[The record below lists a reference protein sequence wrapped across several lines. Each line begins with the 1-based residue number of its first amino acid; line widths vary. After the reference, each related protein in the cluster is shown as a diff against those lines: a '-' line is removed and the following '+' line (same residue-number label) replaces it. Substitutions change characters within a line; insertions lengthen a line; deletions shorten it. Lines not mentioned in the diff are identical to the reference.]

1 MRLVAVGIALGL
13 AGAAAVSQVI
23 SSLMFGLSPLD
34 PVAFAGVSLF
44 LTAVAL
50 LACYLPAR
58 RALKVDPIIAL
69 RFQRAPNSDY
79 TRSRSASRR
88 PRNPTLKPT
97 SGASTSTSECA
108 NSQWHCTW
116 GVNSPILEQRHRPS
130 SPPHRTDSYIW
141 NPNTTINYHV
151 LPKLFGE
158 SLPIFCL
165 LPGRLIGKQNG
176 KVRRNIH
183 EVLSAVFGGR

>member
-1 MRLVAVGIALGL
+1 MNAPRTDRPKADQNRAPAERL
-13 AGAAAVSQVI
+13 AGNSQ
-23 SSLMFGLSPLD
+23 
-34 PVAFAGVSLF
+34 AGKRAPMLNS
-44 LTAVAL
+44 
-50 LACYLPAR
+50 R
-58 RALKVDPIIAL
+58 RAI
-69 RFQRAPNSDY
+69 RAPN
-79 TRSRSASRR
+79 
-88 PRNPTLKPT
+88 P
-97 SGASTSTSECA
+97 SGYKTSTSECA

-165 LPGRLIGKQNG
+165 LPGRLIGKQSG